1 MNQKHE
7 KTFTLLTALFLTS
20 LTTLHAELPAAMV
33 QLAKPPVIDGEA
45 GDWKHVTAEHEIRD
59 QRGEVVARFR
69 IGWDD
74 QACYALFNV
83 RDDSPLKNA
92 TTAI

>member
-1 MNQKHE
+1 MKN
-7 KTFTLLTALFLTS
+7 TYTLLTALFLTS

-33 QLAKPPVIDGEA
+33 QLAKPPVIDGDA
-45 GDWKHVTAEHEIRD
+45 GDWKQVTAEHEIRD

-74 QACYALFNV
+74 QACFFLTDVHY
-83 RDDSPLKNA
+83 
-92 TTAI
+92 TAR